1 MKYVLTILLIST
13 LIACGDDLAFKGANF
28 FPATDIV
35 AQGVPGPQ
43 GPKGEPGE
51 PGAPGQPGEP
61 GAPGADAVLAIID
74 PCGDHPGHQDEVLLL
89 LSNGQYL
96 AYFRGFGSEEF
107 LTILEWGKSYVTT
120 DDQECH
126 FKISAT
132 GEYVGAL

>member
-13 LIACGDDLAFKGANF
+13 LIACGDDLAFKGPNF
-28 FPATDIV
+28 FPTTDIA

-43 GPKGEPGE
+43 GPQGERGE
-51 PGAPGQPGEP
+51 PGAPGVA
-61 GAPGADAVLAIID
+61 GAPGTNAVLAIID
-74 PCGDHPGHQDEVLLL
+74 PCGDNPGHQDEVLLL

-96 AYFRGFGSEEF
+96 AYFKESGSEEF